1 MTNEHREEAFLW
13 KTPVHILTLFTCQIN
28 ISFSLCSNNLR
39 KGSVL
44 EESPILLQNDFLL
57 FKTDN
62 EQKQKIP
69 AKKSG

>member
-13 KTPVHILTLFTCQIN
+13 KTPVHILTSFTCQIN

-44 EESPILLQNDFLL
+44 EESPILQNDFLL